1 MRLSPVRRVHGEAPP
16 RSPAGVSATP
26 ILSPASGAD
35 VAEDGWSWSSRFL
48 FLFVCVVWG
57 FNFLFVRV
65 GLSDATA
72 LWLALLRAAIG
83 AGAAAVLLTA
93 VRGWGRLD
101 RAGRRDALLLG
112 LPNTAAFYA
121 LLFVAIQSVLPGV
134 AAVLTYTFPL
144 WVALLS
150 PAVLGH
156 RLGVRQWLALGAGF
170 LGVALVAQ
178 IASVSAGGLSL
189 VPVLELLGSA
199 VAWAVGTVVFQRRF
213 DRAQMLEANAFQ
225 LVGGSVAL
233 LALVILLGP
242 TPLPTFAPS
251 LDISLVWLGILGTAL
266 AYSIWFDLL
275 GRTRAATLSAYA
287 FLVPV
292 VALAGSVVFF
302 GEHLGPLQ
310 VVGVALVLVSIYGLG
325 RSAAQQSSR
334 PPGRAGRE
342 ERRSSA
348 SSGPATARTPPFG
361 TEPPTS
367 FRGARSYRGSGWP
380 LPCPRLPR
388 YHRSLPPPR
397 N

>member
-1 MRLSPVRRVHGEAPP
+1 MRLSPVRAARAGGASRPP
-16 RSPAGVSATP
+16 RDVSATP
-26 ILSPASGAD
+26 ILPSASGAV
-35 VAEDGWSWSSRFL
+35 VAEDGWSWGSRFL

-65 GLSDATA
+65 GLSYATA
-72 LWLALLRAAIG
+72 LWLALLRAVIG
-83 AGAAAVLLTA
+83 AVAAAVLLTA

-101 RAGRRDALLLG
+101 RAGRRDAILLG

-121 LLFVAIQSVLPGV
+121 LLFVAIQTVLPGV

-156 RLGVRQWLALGAGF
+156 RLGVRQWLALGTGF
-170 LGVALVAQ
+170 FGVALVAQ
-178 IASVSAGGLSL
+178 VGSVSASGLSAT
-189 VPVLELLGSA
+189 PILELLGSA

-213 DRAQMLEANAFQ
+213 DRSQMLEANAFQ
-225 LVGGSVAL
+225 LIGGSVAL
-233 LALVILLGP
+233 LAVVALLAP

-302 GEHLGPLQ
+302 GEHLGMLQ
-310 VVGVALVLVSIYGLG
+310 VVGVGLVLASIYGLG
-325 RSAAQQSSR
+325 RSAAREGAPPPARSGPEERPSSV
-334 PPGRAGRE
+334 PPGPETTEAPPPGT
-342 ERRSSA
+342 RS
-348 SSGPATARTPPFG
+348 
-361 TEPPTS
+361 PTS
-367 FRGARSYRGSGWP
+367 
-380 LPCPRLPR
+380 
-388 YHRSLPPPR
+388 
-397 N
+397 

>member
-1 MRLSPVRRVHGEAPP
+1 M
-16 RSPAGVSATP
+16 
-26 ILSPASGAD
+26 
-35 VAEDGWSWSSRFL
+35 AEDGWSWGSRLL

-101 RAGRRDALLLG
+101 RAGRRDAILLG
-112 LPNTAAFYA
+112 IPNTAAFYA
-121 LLFVAIQSVLPGV
+121 LLFVAIQTVLPGV

-170 LGVALVAQ
+170 FGVALVAQ
-178 IASVSAGGLSL
+178 VGSVAANGLSAT
-189 VPVLELLGSA
+189 PVLELLGSA

-213 DRAQMLEANAFQ
+213 DRSQMLEANAFQ
-225 LVGGSVAL
+225 LIGGSVAL
-233 LALVILLGP
+233 LALVALLAP

-302 GEHLGPLQ
+302 GEHLVALQ
-310 VVGVALVLVSIYGLG
+310 VVGVGLVLVSIYGLG
-325 RSAAQQSSR
+325 RSAARERSG
-334 PPGRAGRE
+334 PPGRPRRE
-342 ERRSSA
+342 ERPPPA
-348 SSGPATARTPPFG
+348 PPGPAKVDTPPFG
-361 TEPPTS
+361 TS
-367 FRGARSYRGSGWP
+367 SSISSWGARSYRGSGWP
-380 LPCPRLPR
+380 LPCPRTPR
-388 YHRSLPPPR
+388 NPRRLPPPR
-397 N
+397 S